1 MAELTPDIVDQVVST
16 CTEGSEEAAEALGRA
31 LDAEVSVAVGEP
43 GTIESGQM
51 PEDVAG
57 PGLVVTF
64 TVGESGAALLLGESS
79 GLLPQ
84 WYSAPDPTGQ
94 SKLST
99 LALELGMILLPED
112 TAPDSTTAIAVSDL
126 TEALQRGKV
135 GDGAAMVPLDLSFGD
150 KQAVAR
156 LVWPLHDLAGMAD
169 PPQDEPQTAEST
181 ATESTATESTAAE
194 STATEST
201 SPEPEATKEEAEPK
215 SEAEPEA
222 KPEAKP
228 AAKPQPVAKQPV
240 RLEGLPGYSRSL
252 LKIKV
257 PVVVTLAE
265 KRQSLGQVVELGP
278 GSIIQFEKSCEEML
292 ELNVGSQ
299 PVAVGEA
306 VKVGDKFGLRVTQ
319 IILPEERFAKV
330 TTQ

>member
-1 MAELTPDIVDQVVST
+1 MAELTPDIVDQVAST
-16 CTEGSEEAAEALGRA
+16 CTEGSEEAAEALGRT
-31 LDAEVSVAVGEP
+31 LDAELSVAVGEP
-43 GTIESGQM
+43 GTIDAKQM
-51 PEDVAG
+51 PEDLAG

-64 TVGESGAALLLGESS
+64 TVGQSGAVVLLGESS
-79 GLLPQ
+79 GLLPE

-99 LALELGMILLPED
+99 LALELGMILLPKD
-112 TAPDSTTAIAVSDL
+112 IAPDSTGAIAVSDL

-135 GDGAAMVPLDLSFGD
+135 DDGAATVPLELSAGD

-156 LVWPLHDLAGMAD
+156 LVWPLGDPAGMAD
-169 PPQDEPQTAEST
+169 PSQVQPKTAEST
-181 ATESTATESTAAE
+181 APESTAPESETAEEE
-194 STATEST
+194 S
-201 SPEPEATKEEAEPK
+201 EPESK
-215 SEAEPEA
+215 SEAEP
-222 KPEAKP
+222 
-228 AAKPQPVAKQPV
+228 AARPQPVAQQSAQ
-240 RLEGLPGYSRSL
+240 LDALPDYARSL

-292 ELNVGSQ
+292 ELNVGRQ

-306 VKVGDKFGLRVTQ
+306 VKVGDKFGLRITQ

-330 TTQ
+330 KTQ

>member
-1 MAELTPDIVDQVVST
+1 MAELTPDIVDQVVAT

-31 LDAEVSVAVGEP
+31 LDAEFSATVGEP
-43 GTIESGQM
+43 GTIDPKQM
-51 PEDVAG
+51 PENVAG

-64 TVGESGAALLLGESS
+64 TVGQSGAALLLGENS
-79 GLLPQ
+79 GLLPE

-112 TAPDSTTAIAVSDL
+112 VAPDSTSAIAVSDL

-135 GDGAAMVPLDLSFGD
+135 DDGAAMVPLELSSGD

-156 LVWPLHDLAGMAD
+156 LVWPLRDPAGMAD
-169 PPQDEPQTAEST
+169 PSQDEPEA
-181 ATESTATESTAAE
+181 AESTAAE
-194 STATEST
+194 SEAAEST
-201 SPEPEATKEEAEPK
+201 AAESEAAEEESEPESK
-215 SEAEPEA
+215 SKAEPEA
-222 KPEAKP
+222 KPQPEP
-228 AAKPQPVAKQPV
+228 AAKPQPVAKQPA
-240 RLEGLPGYSRSL
+240 RLDGLPGYSRSL

-257 PVVVTLAE
+257 PVVVALAE

-292 ELNVGSQ
+292 ELSVGRQ

-330 TTQ
+330 KAP